1 MKRIAIFALCLLLIL
16 GAVACAKDPGDTVI
30 ATVNKKDILQR
41 DFEAPFNMYLAQ
53 YSQAG
58 YDMQNAENVKA
69 LQDSVFN
76 TLVRSEVIYQQAVSQ
91 GFALTDEEKANVTT
105 EAQAQYDA
113 LLSSYVQQAQANGA
127 DNAETLGKQTF
138 EAALK
143 AEGFTAQSFRN
154 ELEQDMQK
162 SAVTAKLE
170 EKIKSGV
177 TLTEEE
183 AKARYETELNEQRT
197 AYTSDPAAFEAAQSA
212 YEAGAGT
219 PPLYVPEGF
228 VRVKHILVTDEATA
242 NDLVKRIDA
251 GEDFD
256 ALMAEYGT
264 DPGMKAEPNKTL
276 GYLLGANT
284 SFVPEFKAAGLA
296 LANAGDHSAPVKSQ
310 FGYHIIK
317 LVEKL
322 QSGDR
327 AFETIKDGYIASTLQ
342 TLQQEAYE
350 AEVERWTEEADIVSY
365 IGRIRTLGAAAT
377 ATP

>member
-1 MKRIAIFALCLLLIL
+1 MKRIIISALCLLLAFGIV
-16 GAVACAKDPGDTVI
+16 GCAKDPRDTVI

-53 YSQAG
+53 YSQVG
-58 YDMQNAENVKA
+58 YDMTKAENVKA
-69 LQDSVFN
+69 LQDMVFN
-76 TLVRSEVIYQQAVSQ
+76 TLVRSEVIYQQAASQ
-91 GFALTDEEKANVTT
+91 GIALTDEEKVNLTN

-113 LLSSYVQQAQANGA
+113 LRSSYVQEAQADGA
-127 DNAETLGKQTF
+127 DNAEVLGNQNF

-143 AEGFTAQSFRN
+143 AEGFTAQSFRS
-154 ELEQDMQK
+154 ELEQDIQK

-170 EKIKSGV
+170 EKIKSAV
-177 TLTEEE
+177 TLTEED
-183 AKARYETELNEQRT
+183 AKARYETELGEQRT
-197 AYTSDPAAFEAAQSA
+197 AYTNAPAAFETAQNA
-212 YEAGAGT
+212 YEAGTGT
-219 PPLYVPEGF
+219 LPLYVPEGF

-256 ALMAEYGT
+256 ALMAEYGE
-264 DPGMKAEPNKTL
+264 DPGMKAEPNKSL

-284 SFVPEFKAAGLA
+284 SFVPEFKAAA
-296 LANAGDHSAPVKSQ
+296 LVLVNVGDHSAPVKSQ

-322 QSGDR
+322 QSGER
-327 AFETIKDGYIASTLQ
+327 AFETIKGDYIARTLKI
-342 TLQQEAYE
+342 LQQEAYQ

-365 IGRIRTLGAAAT
+365 IGRIRTLGTTAAT
-377 ATP
+377 TP

>member
-1 MKRIAIFALCLLLIL
+1 MKRILLFALCALLVFGVI
-16 GAVACAKDPGDTVI
+16 GCAKDPGDTVI
-30 ATVNKKDILQR
+30 ATVNKKDIIQR
-41 DFEAPFNMYLAQ
+41 DFEAPFNMYFAQ

-58 YDMQNAENVKA
+58 YDMTSAENLKS

-76 TLVRSEVIYQQAVSQ
+76 ALVRTEVIYQQAAAQ
-91 GFALTDEEKANVTT
+91 GFALTDEEKTNITN

-113 LLSSYVQQAQANGA
+113 LLSSYVQQAQASGS
-127 DNAETLGKQTF
+127 DNAETLGKQNF

-143 AEGFTAQSFRN
+143 AEGFTLQSFRN
-154 ELEQDMQK
+154 GLEQDMQK
-162 SAVTAKLE
+162 SAVAVMLE
-170 EKIKSGV
+170 EKVKSAV

-183 AKARYETELNEQRT
+183 AKARYETELNVQRA
-197 AYTSDPAAFEAAQSA
+197 AYTQDPSAFETAQSA
-212 YEAGAGT
+212 YEAGAGAM
-219 PPLYVPEGF
+219 PLYVPEGF

-242 NDLVKRIDA
+242 NDLVTRIDA

-276 GYLLGANT
+276 GYLLGADT

-296 LANAGDHSAPVKSQ
+296 LENVGDHSAPVKSQ

-317 LVEKL
+317 LAEKL

-327 AFETIKDGYIASTLQ
+327 AFEDIKDSYIIRALEL
-342 TLQQEAYE
+342 LQQQTYEEA
-350 AEVERWTEEADIVSY
+350 VERWTQEADIVSY
-365 IGRIRTLGAAAT
+365 IGRIRNLGAA
-377 ATP
+377 TPTP